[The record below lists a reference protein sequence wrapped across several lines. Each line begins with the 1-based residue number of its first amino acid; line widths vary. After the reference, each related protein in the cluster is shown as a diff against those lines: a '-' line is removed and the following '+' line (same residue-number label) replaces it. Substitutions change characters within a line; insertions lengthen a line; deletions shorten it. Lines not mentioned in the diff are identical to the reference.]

1 MFKKLRLSI
10 FLKLVVIVFLT
21 LAAMDLS
28 MLYVL
33 RFVADTKPRKVFP
46 HYVRRLERLL
56 VNDIG
61 YPPDTLKAKD
71 VAQDLEMNI
80 RFQSHDFNWTT
91 SAEVPTLEELARDE
105 DFNDRFPYRDQFR
118 VNYEDRPYT
127 IVKNPKGI
135 YILQLMIPGEFYN
148 PEITVLLLIYV
159 VSFITIVF
167 YLVLRWLFRPLK
179 VLSAGVHEI
188 GKGNYDINIPIKR
201 KDELG
206 ELGKSLNE
214 MTSSIKRSIKSKEQL
229 LIDVSHELRSPL
241 TRIKLGLEVGSPKET
256 ISEDVNE
263 MENMITGLLENYR
276 AESEHYKLNIEN
288 TDIIKLTKDIVSG
301 FSDSE
306 RIRLSLPE
314 KQSIF
319 CKLDSDRAK
328 LVLRNVIDNA
338 LKFSTGKIDINIT
351 EYKNSVVASIKDS
364 GVGISSED
372 LKYIFEPF
380 YRSDPSRSRKTGGF
394 GLGLSICKK
403 IMDAHKGKIEISS
416 KLNEWT
422 EVILEFP
429 A

>member
-28 MLYVL
+28 VLYVL
-33 RFVADTKPRKVFP
+33 RFVSDTKPRRVFP
-46 HYVRRLERLL
+46 HYVRKLERLL

-71 VAQDLEMNI
+71 VAEDLQMNI

-91 SAEVPTLEELARDE
+91 SQDVPTLEELAGDE
-105 DFNDRFPYRDQFR
+105 DFKERFPYRDQFR
-118 VNYEDRPYT
+118 VNYQDRPYT
-127 IVKNPKGI
+127 IVKSPKGI
-135 YILQLMIPGEFYN
+135 YILQLMIPGDFYN

-188 GKGNYDINIPIKR
+188 GKGNYDINIPVKR

-214 MTSSIKRSIKSKEQL
+214 MASSIKRSIKSKEQL

-241 TRIKLGLEVGSPKET
+241 TRIKLGLEVGSSKDT

-263 MENMITGLLENYR
+263 MENMVTGLLENYR
-276 AESEHYKLNIEN
+276 AGSEHYKLNIEN
-288 TDIIKLTKDIVSG
+288 TDIIKLTNDIIPGFADSG
-301 FSDSE
+301 
-306 RIRLSLPE
+306 RIHLNLPE
-314 KQSIF
+314 KKAVF
-319 CKLDSDRAK
+319 CKLDNDRAK
-328 LVLRNVIDNA
+328 LVLRNIIDNA
-338 LKFSTGKIDINIT
+338 LKFSTDKIDVNIT
-351 EYKNSVVASIKDS
+351 EHKNNAVVSVKDS

-403 IMDAHKGKIEISS
+403 IMDAHKGKIKILS
-416 KLNEWT
+416 KPNEGT

-429 A
+429 V